1 MTMIAAQFGLV
12 SDDNRALLAA
22 AALGDQV
29 SWNELVR
36 RYNALLWSIARSFRL
51 STQDAS
57 DVVQNTWL
65 RLVENLDRI
74 KQPDRLAA
82 WLGTSARRECLQLLK
97 RNAKTNTVEE
107 LPDLKDPSP
116 EVDTS
121 LLADERDR
129 ALWRAVNRLSDKCS
143 QLIRVLMADPPPS
156 YADVAE
162 MLGMPVGSI
171 GPNRIRC
178 LDQLRKQVGTLP

>member
-12 SDDNRALLAA
+12 SDDNGVLLAA
-22 AALGDQV
+22 AARGDQA

-36 RYNALLWSIARSFRL
+36 KYNALLWSIARGFRL
-51 STQDAS
+51 STEDAS

-74 KQPDRLAA
+74 NQPDRLAA

-97 RNAKTNTVEE
+97 RNTKTTTVEE
-107 LPDLKDPSP
+107 LPELRDPAP

-121 LLADERDR
+121 LLVDERDH
-129 ALWRAVNRLSDKCS
+129 ALWQAVQRLSDKCY

-178 LDQLRKQVGTLP
+178 LDKLRKQVEKLP